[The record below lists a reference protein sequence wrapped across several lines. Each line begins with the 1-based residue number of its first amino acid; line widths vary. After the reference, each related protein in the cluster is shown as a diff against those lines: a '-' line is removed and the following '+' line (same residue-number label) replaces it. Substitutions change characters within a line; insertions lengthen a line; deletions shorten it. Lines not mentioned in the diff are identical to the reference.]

1 MQLDTPRKTRRTPRS
16 AHALDLLVKAT
27 GGHHGGPPSTPL
39 VTRASLAYSLRE
51 TVGKVR

>member
-27 GGHHGGPPSTPL
+27 GVTMADPHRPL
-39 VTRASLAYSLRE
+39 WLPEVHLISLCAKLSA
-51 TVGKVR
+51 